1 MHRTSPPE
9 HPAPDPQAWLAEHG
23 DALYRYALLRLR
35 DTGAAE
41 DMVQE
46 TLLSAWQNRA
56 SFGGHSSPRTW
67 LIGILKHKIADHLR
81 RRMREASLPDI
92 PDDDIMDRLFE
103 DDADAHWRRAP
114 SLWENPQEALRQQ
127 QFWAAFLAC
136 LDGLPERQ
144 ANAFNLCELD
154 GLSGDEACKVLG
166 LSTTNLWVL
175 LHRARLRLRECLE
188 HNWFVR

>member
-1 MHRTSPPE
+1 MHRTSPTE

-46 TLLSAWQNRA
+46 TLLSAWQNRD

-81 RRMREASLPDI
+81 RRMREAPHPDI
-92 PDDDIMDRLFE
+92 PEDDILEQLFE
-103 DDADAHWRRAP
+103 DDGSAHWRRAP
-114 SLWENPQEALRQQ
+114 SPWDNPQEALGQR

-144 ANAFNLCELD
+144 ANAFSLCELD

-188 HNWFVR
+188 NNWFVR